1 MQSDEI
7 RVAAGAAT
15 PSIHQFGDKL
25 RHPRTIAAFR
35 EFVAGMRHYRAT
47 GSTERLAATP
57 LLSINLDLTTACDH
71 ACGHCVD
78 DEVINTGPKY
88 SGDNVLHTIDTL
100 ADRGLCSVIL
110 IGGGEPTLH
119 PKFGDIVRHI
129 KARGLEL
136 GLVTHGG
143 HAHKIVKV
151 AEEFQPTD
159 WVRFSIDAA
168 TNETYQDIH
177 FGQAGKKPRNTL
189 AEILSNGR
197 SIKDANPAIQLG
209 YSYVV
214 VPPGQEY
221 HGRKLRDN
229 IDEVPG
235 AAANAREHGFTYL
248 SLKPC
253 LIKRELEGETLMYGV
268 RPDEIAAL
276 TARIRDRIAAAEAV
290 AGDVRIVQSQ
300 NLVALLAGR
309 LDVLREQPAICYAG
323 FLRQVVSPFSIVH
336 CPAWRGD
343 VRAQVGTKLGYADP
357 QAAAATAA
365 ATVQNLLH
373 FNATRTC
380 ADIACFYN
388 SMNRSIEHVIESDMP
403 VEELEPSTARDTF
416 L

>member
-35 EFVAGMRHYRAT
+35 EFVAAMRHYRAT

-119 PKFGDIVRHI
+119 PKFGEIVRHI

-143 HAHKIVKV
+143 HAQKIVEV
-151 AEEFQPTD
+151 ADQFQSTD

-177 FGQAGKKPRNTL
+177 FGQAGKKPWNTL
-189 AEILSNGR
+189 AEILANGR
-197 SIKDANPAIQLG
+197 SIK
-209 YSYVV
+209 
-214 VPPGQEY
+214 
-221 HGRKLRDN
+221 
-229 IDEVPG
+229 
-235 AAANAREHGFTYL
+235 
-248 SLKPC
+248 
-253 LIKRELEGETLMYGV
+253 
-268 RPDEIAAL
+268 
-276 TARIRDRIAAAEAV
+276 
-290 AGDVRIVQSQ
+290 
-300 NLVALLAGR
+300 
-309 LDVLREQPAICYAG
+309 
-323 FLRQVVSPFSIVH
+323 
-336 CPAWRGD
+336 
-343 VRAQVGTKLGYADP
+343 
-357 QAAAATAA
+357 
-365 ATVQNLLH
+365 
-373 FNATRTC
+373 
-380 ADIACFYN
+380 
-388 SMNRSIEHVIESDMP
+388 
-403 VEELEPSTARDTF
+403 
-416 L
+416 

>member
-7 RVAAGAAT
+7 GVSGGVA
-15 PSIHQFGDKL
+15 PPIHQFGDKL

-35 EFVAGMRHYRAT
+35 AFVAGMRHYRAT
-47 GSTERLAATP
+47 GSTEQLADTP

-88 SGDNVLHTIDTL
+88 SGDNVLNTIDTL

-119 PKFGDIVRHI
+119 PKFGEIVRHI

-143 HAHKIVKV
+143 HAHKIVEV
-151 AEEFQPTD
+151 AEQFQPTD

-189 AEILSNGR
+189 EEILANGR
-197 SIKDANPAIQLG
+197 AVRQANPAIQLG

-221 HGRKLRDN
+221 HGRRLRDN
-229 IDEVPG
+229 IDEIPG

-253 LIKRELEGETLMYGV
+253 LIKREAEGETLMYGV
-268 RPDEIAAL
+268 RPDEIAAVN
-276 TARIRDRIAAAEAV
+276 ARIRRQIAAAQEV
-290 AGDVRIVQSQ
+290 AGDVKIVQSQ
-300 NLVALLAGR
+300 NLIAMLGGT
-309 LDVLREQPAICYAG
+309 LDVLREQPSICYAG

-343 VRAQVGTKLGYADP
+343 IRAQVGSKLGYADP
-357 QAAAATAA
+357 PAAAATAA
-365 ATVQNLLH
+365 ATVTNLLS
-373 FNATRTC
+373 FDATRTC

-388 SMNRSIEHVIESDMP
+388 SMNRYIDHVVASDMP
-403 VEELEPSTARDTF
+403 VEEIEPSAARDTF

>member
-7 RVAAGAAT
+7 GISAGIS
-15 PSIHQFGDKL
+15 PKIHQFGDKL
-25 RHPRTIAAFR
+25 RHPRTIEAFR
-35 EFVAGMRHYRAT
+35 AFVVGMRHYRAT
-47 GSTERLAATP
+47 GSSEKLVSIP

-88 SGDNVLHTIDTL
+88 SGDNVLATIDTL

-119 PKFGDIVRHI
+119 PKFGEVVRHI

-143 HAHKIVKV
+143 HARKIVEV
-151 AEEFQPTD
+151 ADQFQATD

-189 AEILSNGR
+189 AEILANGR
-197 SIKDANPAIQLG
+197 AIREVNPAIQLG

-221 HGRKLRDN
+221 HGRRLRDN
-229 IDEVPG
+229 IDEIPG

-253 LIKRELEGETLMYGV
+253 LIKREVEGETLMYGV
-268 RPDEIAAL
+268 RPEEIEAVN
-276 TARIRDRIAAAEAV
+276 ARIRTKITEAQAIAGEV
-290 AGDVRIVQSQ
+290 KIVQSQ
-300 NLVALLAGR
+300 NLIAMLSGQ
-309 LDVLREQPAICYAG
+309 LDVLREQPQICYAG

-343 VRAQVGTKLGYADP
+343 IRAQVGTKLGYADP
-357 QAAAATAA
+357 QAAVATAE
-365 ATVQNLLH
+365 ATAKNLLS

-388 SMNRSIEHVIESDMP
+388 SMNRYIDHVIASDIP
-403 VEELEPSTARDTF
+403 VAEIEPSAARDTF

>member
-1 MQSDEI
+1 MQSDEVGVSPGI
-7 RVAAGAAT
+7 S
-15 PSIHQFGDKL
+15 PKIHQFGDKL
-25 RHPRTIAAFR
+25 RHPRTIHAFR
-35 EFVAGMRHYRAT
+35 TFVEGIRHYRAT
-47 GSTERLAATP
+47 GSSERLAAIP

-88 SGDNVLHTIDTL
+88 SGDNVLATIDTL

-119 PKFGDIVRHI
+119 PKFGEIVRHI

-143 HAHKIVKV
+143 HAHKIVEV
-151 AEEFQPTD
+151 ADQFHATD

-189 AEILSNGR
+189 AEILANGR
-197 SIKDANPAIQLG
+197 AIREANPAIQLG

-221 HGRKLRDN
+221 HGRRLRDN
-229 IDEVPG
+229 IDEIPG
-235 AAANAREHGFTYL
+235 AAANARDHGFTYL

-268 RPDEIAAL
+268 RPEEIEAVN
-276 TARIRDRIAAAEAV
+276 ARIREKIAEAHVV
-290 AGDVRIVQSQ
+290 AGEVKIVQSQ
-300 NLVALLAGR
+300 NLIAMLSGQ
-309 LDVLREQPAICYAG
+309 LDVLREQPRICYAG

-357 QAAAATAA
+357 EAAAATAE
-365 ATVQNLLH
+365 ATAKNLLS

-388 SMNRSIEHVIESDMP
+388 SMNRYIDHVIASEVP
-403 VEELEPSTARDTF
+403 VEEIEASAARDTF

>member
-1 MQSDEI
+1 MQSDE
-7 RVAAGAAT
+7 VGVSAGAAA
-15 PSIHQFGDKL
+15 PPIHQFGDKL
-25 RHPRTIAAFR
+25 RHPKTIAAFR
-35 EFVAGMRHYRAT
+35 SFISGLRHYRAT
-47 GSTERLAATP
+47 GSTEQLVATP

-88 SGDNVLHTIDTL
+88 SGDNVLNTIDTL

-119 PKFGDIVRHI
+119 PRFGEIVRHI

-143 HAHKIVKV
+143 HAAKIVEV
-151 AEEFQPTD
+151 ADQFQPTD

-189 AEILSNGR
+189 AEILANGR
-197 SIKDANPAIQLG
+197 SLKEANPAIQLG

-229 IDEVPG
+229 IDEIPG
-235 AAANAREHGFTYL
+235 AAVNARDHGFTYL

-253 LIKRELEGETLMYGV
+253 LIKREVEGETLMYGV
-268 RPDEIAAL
+268 RPAEVEAVNS
-276 TARIRDRIAAAEAV
+276 RIRAKIDEARSV
-290 AGDVRIVQSQ
+290 AGEVKIVQSQ
-300 NLVALLAGR
+300 NLIAMLSGQ
-309 LDVLREQPAICYAG
+309 LDVLRQQPNICYAG
-323 FLRQVVSPFSIVH
+323 FFRQVVSPFSIVH

-343 VRAQVGTKLGYADP
+343 IRAQVGTKLGYADP
-357 QAAAATAA
+357 QSAAATAE
-365 ATVQNLLH
+365 ATAKNLLS
-373 FNATRTC
+373 FNATKTC

-388 SMNRSIEHVIESDMP
+388 SMNRYIEHVIESDMP
-403 VEELEPSTARDTF
+403 IEDLEPSIARDTF

>member
-7 RVAAGAAT
+7 GVSGPAA
-15 PSIHQFGDKL
+15 PPIHQFGDKL

-35 EFVAGMRHYRAT
+35 SFVAGMRDYRET
-47 GSTERLAATP
+47 GSTAQLVATP

-88 SGDNVLHTIDTL
+88 SGDNVLATIDTL

-119 PKFGDIVRHI
+119 PKFGEIVRHI

-143 HAHKIVKV
+143 HAHKIVEV
-151 AEEFQPTD
+151 ADQFQATD

-189 AEILSNGR
+189 AEILANGR
-197 SIKDANPAIQLG
+197 SLREANPAIQLG

-229 IDEVPG
+229 IDEIPG

-253 LIKRELEGETLMYGV
+253 LIKRETEGETLMYGV
-268 RPDEIAAL
+268 RPEEIEAVN
-276 TARIRDRIAAAEAV
+276 ARIRAKIAEAQGV
-290 AGDVRIVQSQ
+290 AGEVKIVQSQ
-300 NLVALLAGR
+300 NLIAMLSGQ
-309 LDVLREQPAICYAG
+309 LDLLREQPQICYAG

-343 VRAQVGTKLGYADP
+343 LRAQVGTKLGYAEP
-357 QAAAATAA
+357 QAAAATAE
-365 ATVQNLLH
+365 ATAKNLLA
-373 FNATRTC
+373 FDATRTC

-388 SMNRSIEHVIESDMP
+388 SMNRYIDHVIASDVP
-403 VEELEPSTARDTF
+403 VEEIEPSAARDTF